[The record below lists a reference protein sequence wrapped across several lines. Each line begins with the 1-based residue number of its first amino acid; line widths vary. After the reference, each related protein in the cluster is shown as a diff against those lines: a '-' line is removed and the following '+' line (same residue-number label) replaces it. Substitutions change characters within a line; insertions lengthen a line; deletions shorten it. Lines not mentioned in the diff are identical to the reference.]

1 MRKVLSLFM
10 VLVMIAAFAS
20 GCSQGNKSEETGKGT
35 PEVTSAGEDTVE
47 ASTPTAAPAELKVIT
62 VGYMPNYASMC
73 TVVAGIQMNYFE
85 EQGLK
90 VNLVEFAD
98 GPTIIAAM
106 ESGAVDIGY
115 IGPGAHKLCIQ
126 GKAKIF
132 AFSHYGNADAV
143 IGSASKGVSKIE
155 DLKGKKIAMASGTTS
170 ETILNLTLAKGGL
183 TKEDVEILDMD
194 ASAIVTAMISRSV
207 DACATWSPN
216 TNSIK
221 EELGSDA
228 VTLTTNVD
236 FTDISPSICS
246 WIANPNYID
255 ANADDI
261 LSFTKA
267 LYKAMDYRAQEANI
281 DQVVEWVADQVA
293 LDVESVA
300 AQKGDGDWET
310 ADELIA
316 MINDGSLEKAFQA
329 QQDNFITSGDVKEK
343 VAVSDYVMFQNML
356 DAAK

>member
-10 VLVMIAAFAS
+10 ILMMIAAFAT
-20 GCSQGNKSEETGKGT
+20 GCSQGKKAEDTGKGT
-35 PEVTSAGEDTVE
+35 QEVPSSGEDT
-47 ASTPTAAPAELKVIT
+47 TGAPELKEIT
-62 VGYMPNYASMC
+62 VGYMPNYASLC
-73 TVVAGIQMNYFE
+73 TVVTGIQMKYFE

-106 ESGAVDIGY
+106 ESGAIDIGY

-143 IGSASKGVSKIE
+143 IGNSSKGVTKIE

-170 ETILNLTLAKGGL
+170 ETILNLTLEKGGL
-183 TKEDVEILDMD
+183 TKEDIEILDMD
-194 ASAIVTAMISRSV
+194 ASAIVTAMISGSV

-216 TNSIK
+216 TNSIRD
-221 EELGSDA
+221 ELGKDA

-255 ANADDI
+255 ANSDVI
-261 LSFTKA
+261 LSFTKG
-267 LYKAMDYRAQEANI
+267 LYKAMDYRSQDSNI
-281 DQVVEWVADQVA
+281 DQVVSWVADQVA
-293 LDVESVA
+293 LDVESVM

-310 ADELIA
+310 AQELVT

-329 QQDNFITSGDVKEK
+329 QQDNFIASGDVKEK